1 MKLKKIAA
9 MLMAGVMCIGLMAGC
24 PDRPSMLV
32 ILESFLTTTTCELSM
47 YGFDQV

>member
-24 PDRPSMLV
+24 GSRSSETGSQTFATLSRV
-32 ILESFLTTTTCELSM
+32 AITTAGSW
-47 YGFDQV
+47 

>member
-24 PDRPSMLV
+24 GSD
-32 ILESFLTTTTCELSM
+32 
-47 YGFDQV
+47 GFY